1 MFQKAIV
8 AVMFLLAAPCS
19 SVRLHTLFQFID
31 GYRSEH
37 NHKGFL
43 HIGNEYS
50 VFLLTPV
57 PHTKYLVY
65 ELYESQNVNHSSSYK
80 PTLLSVS
87 KIPVTYIKEQLMMFR
102 DELHNAKYV
111 DENAIPGTQV
121 KTLRE
126 WQIEKALGLQ
136 NEEAVLRQKPAYLRT
151 LI

>member
-1 MFQKAIV
+1 MELKSIV
-8 AVMFLLAAPCS
+8 TAMFLLAAPCS
-19 SVRLHTLFQFID
+19 PVRLHKLFQFID

-50 VFLLTPV
+50 VFLLTPI
-57 PHTKYLVY
+57 PHAKYLVY

-87 KIPVTYIKEQLMMFR
+87 KIPVEYIKEQLMLFR
-102 DELHNAKYV
+102 DELQNAKYV
-111 DENAIPGTQV
+111 DKNAIPGTQV

-136 NEEAVLRQKPAYLRT
+136 NEDLVLKQKPAYLRT
-151 LI
+151 LM